1 MNRKV
6 EAYIKAIFSSNPE
19 VMQNP
24 TCYIYDLEE
33 ITNRIEEINKFK
45 LPNVSLYYAMKAN
58 PNTEVLKHILM
69 QKMFF
74 QTS

>member
-1 MNRKV
+1 MEENAMNRKV

-45 LPNVSLYYAMKAN
+45 LPNVSVN
-58 PNTEVLKHILM
+58 E
-69 QKMFF
+69 
-74 QTS
+74 